1 MLRAVARILKNT
13 HRHPANRALHLAGL
27 PVYVAGLAKIMGFF
41 IGLQTDLIEGVL
53 LWTLA
58 VSMFVSGHMIEGNV
72 RSMTPVLLF
81 RILARS
87 AKSRSDRVKHR
98 VHLFRS

>member
-1 MLRAVARILKNT
+1 MLRVVARILKNT

-27 PVYVAGLAKIMGFF
+27 PVYVAGLAKIAGFF
-41 IGLQTDLIEGVL
+41 IGLQADPMEGVL

-58 VSMFVSGHMIEGNV
+58 ISMFVSGHMIEGNA

-81 RILARS
+81 RVLARS
-87 AKSRSDRVKHR
+87 VKSGSNHAKHR

>member
-27 PVYVAGLAKIMGFF
+27 PIYLAGLAKIAGFF
-41 IGLQTDLIEGVL
+41 IGLQTNPIEGVL
-53 LWTLA
+53 LWMLA

-81 RILARS
+81 RVLARS
-87 AKSRSDRVKHR
+87 VKSGSDHAKRRIHLLRS
-98 VHLFRS
+98 